1 MVLKALQCLQSPL
14 LNVLLALQAGPRLDL
29 FILIAELTISL
40 IHSAFRNFYRDK
52 NSNQTKQKLV
62 AEWFQPCRRV
72 TMNLDDLRNLL
83 SEEWPYN
90 TAIIISFILTAWKA
104 FDLILRTER
113 LGNLNRIL
121 LHHTF
126 LFLLS
131 PGLKCHHTAHWQV
144 ICIVPVP
151 D

>member
-83 SEEWPYN
+83 SEE
-90 TAIIISFILTAWKA
+90 
-104 FDLILRTER
+104 
-113 LGNLNRIL
+113 
-121 LHHTF
+121 
-126 LFLLS
+126 
-131 PGLKCHHTAHWQV
+131 
-144 ICIVPVP
+144 
-151 D
+151 